1 MTTYSAFEPGMMRP
15 PLLSGFAVDV
25 HAWKTQL
32 TPVPAQF
39 VAMVNV
45 KTNEP
50 LLVTACK
57 PWPYSLPSFLRP
69 QPGTTFD
76 MLHGDMLQ
84 TRGIERVGVLQAV
97 LYGVPEPEKV
107 LFREGVVGRVLYGV
121 KE

>member
-1 MTTYSAFEPGMMRP
+1 
-15 PLLSGFAVDV
+15 
-25 HAWKTQL
+25 
-32 TPVPAQF
+32 
-39 VAMVNV
+39 
-45 KTNEP
+45 
-50 LLVTACK
+50 
-57 PWPYSLPSFLRP
+57 
-69 QPGTTFD
+69 